1 MESKKFVFFFF
12 LMAGT
17 TIPFS
22 SVDTLVSCAGYNNNG
37 RGTNGGECIRG
48 VLRDDKQGSLICH
61 RSGGLPRRD
70 NS

>member
-1 MESKKFVFFFF
+1 MESKKFCFFF

-22 SVDTLVSCAGYNNNG
+22 SVDTLVSCAGCNKNG

-48 VLRDDKQGSLICH
+48 MLRDDEQVITYLS
-61 RSGGLPRRD
+61 
-70 NS
+70 